1 MMGSRKMRMARGL
14 EEEEEEEKQERQ
26 WNSRKIKEVQEY

>member
-14 EEEEEEEKQERQ
+14 EEEEEEKQERQ